1 MGVEEKEEVEEK
13 YEIGLKSKLTELKSE
28 DVEEDIKVQLKP
40 KETPEK
46 VEEETAS
53 LEIAVTEEQIDEV
66 KTEVEV
72 VDDIKTTLKKP
83 TKKGKKPLVVEEPE
97 ESFEVKPRKPSV
109 TQTENVETVADY
121 ELKQI
126 KSETL
131 LEDVEGEF
139 QIGLKP
145 KPKLVEA
152 KPETVGEE
160 VTVGMKPKRKTKK
173 PVEDETASLKLT
185 VAEEQIDE
193 VKTEVEVVDDIKTT
207 LKKPTKKGKKPLVV
221 EEPEESFEVKP
232 RKPSVTQT
240 ENVETVA
247 DYELK
252 QIKSETLL
260 EDVEGEFQ

>member
-1 MGVEEKEEVEEK
+1 MG
-13 YEIGLKSKLTELKSE
+13 
-28 DVEEDIKVQLKP
+28 
-40 KETPEK
+40 
-46 VEEETAS
+46 
-53 LEIAVTEEQIDEV
+53 
-66 KTEVEV
+66 
-72 VDDIKTTLKKP
+72 
-83 TKKGKKPLVVEEPE
+83 
-97 ESFEVKPRKPSV
+97 
-109 TQTENVETVADY
+109 
-121 ELKQI
+121 
-126 KSETL
+126 
-131 LEDVEGEF
+131 
-139 QIGLKP
+139 
-145 KPKLVEA
+145 
-152 KPETVGEE
+152 
-160 VTVGMKPKRKTKK
+160 KPKRKTKK

-260 EDVEGEFQ
+260 EYVEGEFQIGLKPKPKLVEAKPETVEEEVTVGMKPKRKTKKPVEDETASLKVTIQEEEQEKEEQVTEKVSEENKMTVKRPTKKKNIE